1 MNMIQK
7 ILQSMAVKALS
18 NGVFTAV
25 PCPQDGVT
33 NRLKVYVQTRAA
45 GFQPILSRAVC
56 MATNRARSSVTK
68 PRASPS
74 AVKSNFPSCL
84 SWS

>member
-7 ILQSMAVKALS
+7 ILQSMVVKALS

-33 NRLKVYVQTRAA
+33 NRLKVYVKARAA
-45 GFQPILSRAVC
+45 GDSANSLSR
-56 MATNRARSSVTK
+56 RFHGDK
-68 PRASPS
+68 PGLVQGNEA
-74 AVKSNFPSCL
+74 
-84 SWS
+84 

>member
-7 ILQSMAVKALS
+7 ILQSMVVKALS

-33 NRLKVYVQTRAA
+33 NRLKVYVQARATGHSA
-45 GFQPILSRAVC
+45 NSLSRRFHRDNPGLVQGNEA
-56 MATNRARSSVTK
+56 
-68 PRASPS
+68 
-74 AVKSNFPSCL
+74 
-84 SWS
+84 